1 MTGCGESPSRADAAR
16 SATGEAPPSPRN
28 RAERIAPAIRSA
40 IRWEKRPASAR
51 TRGFPIASRTDS
63 HAGRS
68 IHRLMTHS
76 RSKRRIVAGFG
87 GVALALAAPVSAQ
100 SAAELGERA
109 RAFVRYGEPV
119 IAITGV
125 QVVDGTGSPAR
136 PGQTVVLRDR
146 RIESVSPDGEAVI
159 PDGAR
164 HLDGR
169 GHTLIPGLVGVHNH
183 TFYTT
188 AARHSQMNTTSPRLY
203 LAAGVTTI
211 RTTGSYSPYSE
222 INMRRAIEAG
232 EIVGPRMHITG
243 PYISG
248 AGASTYMTQVA
259 SPEDARRVVAYWAEE
274 GATWFKAYTRISRA
288 ELGAAIEEAHRLG
301 LRFTGH
307 LCSVTFREAVDLG
320 IDGLEHG
327 FFTNT
332 EYHEAK
338 EPDECPPDFRGT
350 LREIEVDSEP
360 VTATIDHLVENEVA
374 LTSTLAVYELSVP
387 GRPPLE
393 DRNLE
398 ALAPGARDEYLARR
412 SEIEAA
418 QDAVFVDLFPKAQAF
433 EYRFFQAGGLLAAGV
448 DPTGNGGALPGFG
461 DQRNYELLL
470 EAEFTPTEAL
480 QVMTLNGARVLGVD
494 DELGSIE
501 AGKLADLVLIAGD
514 PVADPFEI
522 RRVVTVF
529 KDGVGYDSA
538 KLIAS
543 VRGLVGLE

>member
-1 MTGCGESPSRADAAR
+1 MSHPSQ
-16 SATGEAPPSPRN
+16 
-28 RAERIAPAIRSA
+28 
-40 IRWEKRPASAR
+40 
-51 TRGFPIASRTDS
+51 
-63 HAGRS
+63 
-68 IHRLMTHS
+68 RLPF
-76 RSKRRIVAGFG
+76 VAGAVTTF
-87 GVALALAAPVSAQ
+87 LLAAGAGAAAQ
-100 SAAELGERA
+100 SADELQEDA
-109 RAFVRYGEPV
+109 RRFVRYGEPV

-125 QVVDGTGSPAR
+125 QVLDGTGAAPR
-136 PGQTVVLRDR
+136 PDRTLVIADR
-146 RIESVSPDGEAVI
+146 RIRSLGADGEVEI
-159 PDGAR
+159 PEGAQRIDGS
-164 HLDGR
+164 
-169 GHTLIPGLVGVHNH
+169 GHTVIPGLIGVHNH

-188 AARHSQMNTTSPRLY
+188 AARHAQMNTTSPRLY

-248 AGASTYMTQVA
+248 AGASTYMTQV
-259 SPEDARRVVAYWAEE
+259 STPEDARRVVAYWAEE

-288 ELGAAIEEAHRLG
+288 ELGAAIEEAHKHG
-301 LRFTGH
+301 LRFTAH

-320 IDGLEHG
+320 IDSLEHG

-332 EYHEAK
+332 EYHPNK
-338 EPDECPPDFRGT
+338 EPDECPPDFRST
-350 LREIEVDSEP
+350 LRDVDIDSDEVN
-360 VTATIDHLVENEVA
+360 ATISHMVDNEVA
-374 LTSTLAVYELSVP
+374 MTSTLAVYELSVP

-398 ALAPGARDEYLARR
+398 ALSPGARDEYLARR
-412 SEIEAA
+412 EEIADA
-418 QDAVFVDLFPKAQAF
+418 RDAVFQDLFPKAQAF

-470 EAEFTPTEAL
+470 EAEFTPSEAL
-480 QVMTLNGARVLGVD
+480 QVMSLNGARVLGVD

-501 AGKLADLVLIAGD
+501 AGKLADLILIDGD
-514 PVADPFEI
+514 PVADPFQI
-522 RRVVTVF
+522 RKVVVVF

-543 VRGLVGLE
+543 VKGLVGLE